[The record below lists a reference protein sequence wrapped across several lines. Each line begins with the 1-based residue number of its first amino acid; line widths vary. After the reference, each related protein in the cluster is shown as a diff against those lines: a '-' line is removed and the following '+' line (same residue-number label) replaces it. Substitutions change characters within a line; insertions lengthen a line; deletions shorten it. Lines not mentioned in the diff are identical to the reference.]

1 MYIKELKIGD
11 KVVVVKTREELLNE
25 VTSPEK
31 FLPVGWEGTIVR
43 IGAAHTI
50 DKLFN
55 ACDLKGSD
63 GKIVHGYP
71 VLGLMKVHPES
82 ERNVVKIVRDIIPFI
97 DDSIEQAEL
106 HAAINYVIGMLGKAH
121 TESLLYIIY
130 QYGKTVGVRQERQK
144 KKARL
149 VNRQAMDLANSL

>member
-1 MYIKELKIGD
+1 MYNKDFAIGD
-11 KVVVVKTREELLNE
+11 KVVVIKTREELLDE
-25 VTSPEK
+25 VTAPEK

-43 IGAAHTI
+43 KGAAHTI

-82 ERNVVKIVRDIIPFI
+82 ERNVVKIIESTIPFI
-97 DDSIEQAEL
+97 DDSAERAEL
-106 HAAINYVIGMLGKAH
+106 HTAIQFVMEALGKNEIEFMLH
-121 TESLLYIIY
+121 LIY
-130 QYGKTVGVRQERQK
+130 VYGKTAGVRQERQRK
-144 KKARL
+144 KTLSEEKI
-149 VNRQAMDLANSL
+149 